1 MLNRFKRDS
10 QLVISVRKNLKRKRK
25 GWKETSDSRKKKEGT
40 RERERE
46 RSSQPWNSLAAWRL
60 WWTRSLTSLPS
71 RPPTCP
77 SRCIRIIRSRR
88 NRSALTYIYVRHM
101 CVFVLRQTSP
111 PSLLPPL
118 LRATFRPLSP
128 PLSHSSILPPS
139 VIQTLP
145 TRSTLFTHAIKKERP
160 KCWRGEWRA
169 GRGRRLVDNDYSVG
183 RSGFTISRSNSCSV
197 FSTLASI
204 VLPILHASS
213 FLSLSLSLCFSLESL
228 IVIHADR
235 SGSKD
240 NSRYGRL
247 WPWPSST
254 SLSLSLSFARS
265 LARSLT
271 FSSFPFALISLLV
284 FRPWRCLGVSGLE
297 IGPGR
302 ADRRSLLGLSSG
314 RGLIGRRLTRGTRC
328 TAAATLLVHHL
339 VRLAG

>member
-40 RERERE
+40 REKERE
-46 RSSQPWNSLAAWRL
+46 RSPQPWNSLAAWRL

-71 RPPTCP
+71 RPPTRP

-213 FLSLSLSLCFSLESL
+213 SLSLSLSLFFSRIL
-228 IVIHADR
+228 DR
-235 SGSKD
+235 D
-240 NSRYGRL
+240 
-247 WPWPSST
+247 
-254 SLSLSLSFARS
+254 
-265 LARSLT
+265 
-271 FSSFPFALISLLV
+271 
-284 FRPWRCLGVSGLE
+284 
-297 IGPGR
+297 
-302 ADRRSLLGLSSG
+302 
-314 RGLIGRRLTRGTRC
+314 TRGSQRIE
-328 TAAATLLVHHL
+328 
-339 VRLAG
+339 G

>member
-1 MLNRFKRDS
+1 
-10 QLVISVRKNLKRKRK
+10 
-25 GWKETSDSRKKKEGT
+25 
-40 RERERE
+40 
-46 RSSQPWNSLAAWRL
+46 
-60 WWTRSLTSLPS
+60 
-71 RPPTCP
+71 
-77 SRCIRIIRSRR
+77 
-88 NRSALTYIYVRHM
+88 M

-213 FLSLSLSLCFSLESL
+213 SLSLSLFVFLSNPWSWYTRIAADRRIIQGTADSGHDLARPLSLSLSLT
-228 IVIHADR
+228 H
-235 SGSKD
+235 
-240 NSRYGRL
+240 
-247 WPWPSST
+247 
-254 SLSLSLSFARS
+254 S
-265 LARSLT
+265 LAHSLT

>member
-1 MLNRFKRDS
+1 
-10 QLVISVRKNLKRKRK
+10 
-25 GWKETSDSRKKKEGT
+25 
-40 RERERE
+40 
-46 RSSQPWNSLAAWRL
+46 
-60 WWTRSLTSLPS
+60 
-71 RPPTCP
+71 
-77 SRCIRIIRSRR
+77 
-88 NRSALTYIYVRHM
+88 M

-213 FLSLSLSLCFSLESL
+213 SLSLSLSLFFSRIL
-228 IVIHADR
+228 DR
-235 SGSKD
+235 D
-240 NSRYGRL
+240 
-247 WPWPSST
+247 
-254 SLSLSLSFARS
+254 
-265 LARSLT
+265 
-271 FSSFPFALISLLV
+271 
-284 FRPWRCLGVSGLE
+284 
-297 IGPGR
+297 
-302 ADRRSLLGLSSG
+302 
-314 RGLIGRRLTRGTRC
+314 TRGSQRIE
-328 TAAATLLVHHL
+328 
-339 VRLAG
+339 G